1 MFGRMT
7 RTNPTTTEYMESTP
21 RAAHLVSPFPVEG
34 RRPDH
39 TVAEGKAAQLK
50 RPPVPGLSRTTR
62 EAKLEAGCTLS
73 PRGALAGEAEWRG
86 GGEGGSWERRLG
98 APVSVE
104 GAVGGEERLNTLE
117 STLPGGEDGGG
128 DDVLG
133 GEGAEPR
140 EEAVEDEGGGHER
153 GEEGEEAR

>member
-1 MFGRMT
+1 MR
-7 RTNPTTTEYMESTP
+7 SSP

-39 TVAEGKAAQLK
+39 TVSEGNAAQLQG
-50 RPPVPGLSRTTR
+50 PPVQSLSRTTR
-62 EAKLEAGCTLS
+62 EATREAGCCTLS
-73 PRGALAGEAEWRG
+73 PRGALAGEAEGRG

-98 APVSVE
+98 APVGVE
-104 GAVGGEERLNTLE
+104 GAIGGEERLDSLE
-117 STLPGGEDGGG
+117 GSLPGGEDGGG